1 MTEAR
6 PFQPLRDRLAGKPL
20 DTTLHDGVPEW
31 LDQPLRT
38 WLNKSTS
45 QRLAQ
50 RVLLRLRV
58 AYEARYPDS
67 HKVQL
72 VSNPALDLLTVIDAV
87 LQLHPAWSMTDEDQL
102 WNEHRMTRD
111 DVIGSFR
118 ALDALLK
125 EGGSLYRCDFDQHC
139 LVRRV
144 DDTTQAAVDAAVK
157 GTSASAAD
165 HLRTAWAAAYGLNPD
180 PDKVFNEAI
189 RAVEEVACPLVEQKR
204 AEAGSATLGTVI
216 GVLSKNAPHKW
227 ELVLPGKDGQP
238 SGVEPIVSM
247 MEALWQAQCS
257 RHGGAPKSRRQS
269 QDEAEAAVHLAVLL
283 VQWLSTGVLR
293 KKP

>member
-6 PFQPLRDRLAGKPL
+6 PFQPLADRLARKPL

-31 LDQPLRT
+31 LVEPLRD
-38 WLNKSTS
+38 WLRRSIS
-45 QRLAQ
+45 ELMAQ
-50 RVLLRLRV
+50 KVMLRLRR
-58 AYEARYPDS
+58 AYQPQYYSAYKD
-67 HKVQL
+67 QL
-72 VSNPALDLLTVIDAV
+72 TNVLMDDLLTVVDAV
-87 LQLHPAWSMTDEDQL
+87 LQLHPGWHEDEDAL
-102 WNEHRMTRD
+102 WDRHRLLRES
-111 DVIGSFR
+111 VIASLR
-118 ALDALLK
+118 ELDLLLSD
-125 EGGSLYRCDFDQHC
+125 GGSLYRCDFEQHC

-144 DDTTQAAVDAAVK
+144 DDTTQAAVDTAIK
-157 GTSASAAD
+157 STTASAAD
-165 HLRTAWAAAYGLNPD
+165 HLRAAWTSAYGLNPD

-189 RAVEEVACPLVEQKR
+189 RAVEEVACPLVEQKK
-204 AEAGSATLGTVI
+204 AAANSATLGTVI
-216 GVLSKNAPHKW
+216 GELGKNAPHKW

-247 MEALWQAQCS
+247 MEALWHAQIS

-293 KKP
+293 HKA